1 MNTGTAEADPR
12 RGDAPSSA
20 GTRTAAADA
29 PAVLRAEGVSVT
41 LGGAKVLDDVSFTVD
56 RGEVVALMGANGS
69 GKSTLVRAVLDLV
82 PHTGSVR
89 LFDTDQRRFGQ
100 WHRVGYVPQR
110 SSPALQAA
118 TVREVVSSGR
128 LAHRRPLWPA
138 SRTDRRIITDAIDR
152 MGLAELA
159 GRELGHLSGGQQQ
172 RALIAR
178 ALTSE
183 PELMVLD
190 EPLAGIDV
198 PTQQGLAATMAE
210 LAGDGMAM
218 LVVLHELGSFE
229 PLLDRT
235 VCLDHGRVSYDG
247 APGCESDHHG
257 HDAPHEHPADHV
269 HAHGRHETE
278 EAPERPRLLDDPVN
292 SDPEA
297 DQ

>member
-1 MNTGTAEADPR
+1 MPVTPQ
-12 RGDAPSSA
+12 
-20 GTRTAAADA
+20 RTTA
-29 PAVLRAEGVSVT
+29 PASRPSDGARQPQVLAAHDVSVI
-41 LGGAKVLDDVSFTVD
+41 LGGSRVLDEVGFGVD

-82 PHTGSVR
+82 PHTGSVS
-89 LFDTDQRRFGQ
+89 LFDTAQRRFNQ

-110 SSPALQAA
+110 SSPSLQAA

-128 LAHRRPLWPA
+128 LAHRRPLFPP
-138 SRTDRRIITDAIDR
+138 SRADRRIVAESIER
-152 MGLAELA
+152 MGLGDLA
-159 GRELGHLSGGQQQ
+159 GRELGNLSGGQQQ
-172 RALIAR
+172 RTLIAR

-198 PTQQGLAATMAE
+198 PTQQGLAATMGE

-229 PLLDRT
+229 ALLHRT

-257 HDAPHEHPADHV
+257 HDTAHEHAGDHV
-269 HAHGRHETE
+269 HSHGRHETE
-278 EAPERPRLLDDPVN
+278 EAPERPVLLDDPVN
-292 SDPEA
+292 AGPEV
-297 DQ
+297 DR